1 MNNLP
6 SLYSISGQLAEILA
20 TLEENGGE
28 LTPEL
33 EQALTITQDQ
43 FTAKAVDYG
52 QAIITL
58 RSMAAAARAEK
69 ERLAALQKFY
79 ENAEKRLCGALS
91 SAMDVFGQPKVE
103 TGTIRLSLRRTTATE
118 IDDLDKLPREYKTV
132 KVEEVA
138 DKTAVKK
145 AIQGGV
151 EVPGAHL
158 VENISLQ
165 IK

>member
-1 MNNLP
+1 MP
-6 SLYSISGQLAEILA
+6 SLYSISGQMAGILA
-20 TLEENGGE
+20 ALEDNGGE
-28 LTPEL
+28 LTPEI
-33 EQALTITQDQ
+33 EQALAITEDQ

-52 QAIITL
+52 QAIMTL
-58 RSMAAAARAEK
+58 RAMATAARAEK
-69 ERLAALQKFY
+69 DRLASLQKFY

-103 TGTIRLSLRRTTATE
+103 TPTMRLFLRRTTATE
-118 IDDLDKLPREYKTV
+118 IDDAETVPDTYKTV
-132 KVEEVA
+132 KVETVI

-158 VENISLQ
+158 VENVSLQ